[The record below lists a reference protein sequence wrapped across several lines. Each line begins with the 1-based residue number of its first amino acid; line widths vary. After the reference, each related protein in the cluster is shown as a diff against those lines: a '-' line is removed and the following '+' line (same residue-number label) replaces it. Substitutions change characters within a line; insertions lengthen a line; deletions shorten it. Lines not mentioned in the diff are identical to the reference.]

1 MPPLGIPDRISSL
14 DSTLSSSRV
23 KVRVVEG
30 LNVINDPKCNKV
42 LNVITFCPKC
52 NKVLNVITIC
62 PKCNKL
68 LSCQLQ

>member
-1 MPPLGIPDRISSL
+1 MGWWLL
-14 DSTLSSSRV
+14 TAA
-23 KVRVVEG
+23 EG
-30 LNVINDPKCNKV
+30 LNEINGPECNEV

-68 LSCQLQ
+68 LSSQLQ